1 MIRMCIKDHLPMKRK
16 IDRTLFELW
25 LGIVVFGAI
34 CFLGVI
40 FVPDRFSY
48 CICLSIG
55 ILTALAA
62 SFHMWFSLNKSL
74 ELEEDAAT
82 KKARLGYLIRYFS
95 LAVILV
101 VTGIFFGSYVL
112 AAFAGIIGIK
122 VSAYLQPFTHK
133 ICNIFNQK

>member
-1 MIRMCIKDHLPMKRK
+1 MKRK

-25 LGIVVFGAI
+25 LGIVVFVAI

-40 FVPDRFSY
+40 FVPDRFRY

-62 SFHMWFSLNKSL
+62 SFHMWFSLEKSL
-74 ELEEDAAT
+74 GLEEDAAT

-95 LAVILV
+95 LAAILV